1 MTTTLELR
9 GILPAM
15 LTPFTED
22 GSAIDTTALAA
33 LTNRLVD
40 AGVGGLIPGGSTG
53 EFAALSHDE
62 RRLLH
67 ETVVEAAAGRVPVI
81 AQTGALTAGEAVA
94 LSRHAEQVGAA
105 GVMVVPP
112 FYDGLSFRELKAYFT
127 AVAESIDI
135 PVMIYHIPGVT
146 GQQLTPDEIGELAS
160 IPGVASIKDSGGDAG
175 ALTAVQERYG
185 DRLQVC
191 NGWDILTYFGL
202 SYGLKASVWGAANIF
217 PELAVELFETIS
229 VKGDLDAA
237 RSLWSRLV
245 PVVNWLDEES
255 YTARVK
261 AATRLLGV
269 QVGPV
274 RSPFQEPTDEALAE
288 VRPLLAE
295 LGLPV
300 EGLASVG

>member
-1 MTTTLELR
+1 MTNTLELR

-22 GSAIDTTALAA
+22 GSSIDTEALVA
-33 LTNRLVD
+33 LTNRLID

-53 EFAALSHDE
+53 EFAALNHEE
-62 RRLLH
+62 RKLLH
-67 ETVVEAAAGRVPVI
+67 ATVVEAAAGRVPVVV
-81 AQTGALTAGEAVA
+81 QTGALTAGEAIA
-94 LSRHAEQVGAA
+94 LSRHAQQVGAS

-112 FYDGLSFRELKAYFT
+112 FYDPLSFRELKAYFT
-127 AVAESIDI
+127 EVAASVDL
-135 PVMIYHIPGVT
+135 PVMLYHIPGVT
-146 GQQLTPDEIGELAS
+146 GQQLTPDEIGELAA
-160 IPGVASIKDSGGDAG
+160 IPGVQSVKDSGGDAG

-191 NGWDILTYFGL
+191 NGWDILTFFGL

-217 PELAVELFETIS
+217 PELAVELFETIAA
-229 VKGDLDAA
+229 KGDLEAA
-237 RSLWSRLV
+237 RALWSRLV
-245 PVVNWLDEES
+245 PLVNWLDEES

-274 RSPFQEPTDEALAE
+274 RSPFQEPTDEALE
-288 VRPLLAE
+288 QVRPLLAE

-300 EGLASVG
+300 RDLAPIG